1 MKKIDVKKHP
11 ELSNSL
17 SVTSVFMGWI
27 SNKKIEEVYKASSL
41 DEVKAKVVS
50 DLSEIVGKGLSSESF
65 NKYKNAILGKKK
77 INDLSIYMAN
87 VMLAG
92 DNLYI

>member
-11 ELSNSL
+11 ELSNSV

-27 SNKKIEEVYKASSL
+27 SNKKIEEVFKSSSL
-41 DEVKAKVVS
+41 DAVKENVVS
-50 DLSEIVGKGLSSESF
+50 DLSAIIGKGLSPESF

-92 DNLYI
+92 DNLTV

>member
-11 ELSNSL
+11 ELSNSV

-27 SNKKIEEVYKASSL
+27 SNKKIEEVYKTSSL